1 MSKEVIQNHKTSKQN
16 SKRSTNQR
24 RVSPTL
30 DSTTQKSRSRS
41 RSRSRSHSPTKK
53 TSIEQSSKSKSSK
66 KKKSKS
72 RKSRIE
78 EPEIANEADSGE
90 TGYRNGS
97 LKVQP

>member
-41 RSRSRSHSPTKK
+41 RSRSHSPTKK

-78 EPEIANEADSGE
+78 EPEITNEADSGE

>member
-1 MSKEVIQNHKTSKQN
+1 MSKEVIQNHKTSKRN
-16 SKRSTNQR
+16 SKRSANQR
-24 RVSPTL
+24 RVSPPP
-30 DSTTQKSRSRS
+30 DSTTRKSRSRS

-53 TSIEQSSKSKSSK
+53 TSTEKSSKSKSSK

-78 EPEIANEADSGE
+78 EPGNESGNEADTGD

-97 LKVQP
+97 